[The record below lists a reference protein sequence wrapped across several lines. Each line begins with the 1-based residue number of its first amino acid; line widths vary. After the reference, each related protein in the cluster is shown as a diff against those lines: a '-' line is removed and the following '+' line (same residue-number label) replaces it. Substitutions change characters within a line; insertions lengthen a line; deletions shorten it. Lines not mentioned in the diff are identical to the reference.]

1 MEVETQGHGTRFL
14 LSTACFVI
22 IVAGMKA
29 AATLLVPFM
38 MALFLSILSAPLLS
52 WLRARRIPNWLAVP
66 LTIAVILFTIFAI
79 GTLIGGSL
87 NQFSAKIP
95 TYQERLDQIAGS
107 ARDQIDVW
115 GKRWDIDTAEWM
127 KEVRFSP
134 GLLMG
139 YIGTALSS
147 ATVLLSNLTLV
158 LLTVVFV
165 LLEASGFPDKLRQAF
180 NHDLEGVQRIAAI
193 THEVQT
199 YFGLKTIISLAT
211 GLVAGTFLAT
221 LGIDFFLLW
230 GFLTFLLNYIPNIGS
245 IMAAIPPVLL
255 AMVQFGFGT
264 AAIVVVGYLA
274 INLILGNLIE
284 PRLMG
289 RRLGLSTLVVF
300 LSLCFWGWV
309 WGPVGMFLSVPLT
322 MFAKILLENSGDLKW
337 LAVMLSGDTDT

>member
-1 MEVETQGHGTRFL
+1 MEPETQGHGIRFL
-14 LSTACFVI
+14 VATACFVI
-22 IVAGMKA
+22 IVAGMRA

-38 MALFLSILSAPLLS
+38 MALFLSILSAPLLT
-52 WLRARRIPNWLAVP
+52 WLRTRNIPNWLAVP
-66 LTIAVILFTIFAI
+66 LTIMVILFTLFAV
-79 GTLIGGSL
+79 GSLVGGSL
-87 NQFSAKIP
+87 NQFSATIP
-95 TYQERLDQIAGS
+95 AYQERLDQLTAG
-107 ARDQIDVW
+107 ARDQLVAW
-115 GKRWDIDTAEWM
+115 GDEWDIDTAEWM
-127 KEVRFSP
+127 HEIRFSP

-139 YIGTALSS
+139 YIGTVLSS

-158 LLTVVFV
+158 LLTVAFV
-165 LLEASGFPDKLRQAF
+165 LMEASGFPDKLRQAF
-180 NHDLEGVQRIAAI
+180 GHDLEGIQQVASI
-193 THEVQT
+193 THEVQS

-211 GLVAGTFLAT
+211 GFVAGTFLAT
-221 LGIDFFLLW
+221 LGIDFFILW

-264 AAIVVVGYLA
+264 AAVVVVGYLA
-274 INLILGNLIE
+274 INMVIGNLIE

-337 LAVMLSGDTDT
+337 LAVLLSGDTDS